1 MKKDGL
7 NVSERSRIRETVVD
21 AGLRLTGPRLAIFRI
36 LLEEGLHPS
45 AEDVY
50 RLLAPELPSLSR
62 DTVYR
67 TLATFEEAGLIR
79 KFPSGE
85 GVFRYD
91 ARMVPH
97 HHFICSRCLKI
108 VDISMSETGPVR
120 IPESL
125 HSLGIVETVRMEFQ
139 GVCLSC
145 QSSGKDGSPL
155 GRVRSARV
163 PKPHQGEN
171 R

>member
-1 MKKDGL
+1 MENDGL
-7 NVSERSRIRETVVD
+7 NVSEKSRIREAVVD

-67 TLATFEEAGLIR
+67 TLATFEEAGLVR

-108 VDISMSETGPVR
+108 VDVSMSETGSVR

-125 HSLGIVETVRMEFQ
+125 RSLGVVETVRMEFQ
-139 GVCLSC
+139 GICLSC
-145 QSSGKDGSPL
+145 QSGGKDSRALSP
-155 GRVRSARV
+155 RI